1 MARLIEVWLVSESV
15 GEQGLPAESRNLP
28 GKVVGIHI
36 GKGPEC
42 QAKQLGINAEDNCEQ
57 LKVSE
62 QGNNI
67 RTDPSKVKG
76 SSLRNLRSPPGLCQ
90 RTCVSITC
98 HH

>member
-1 MARLIEVWLVSESV
+1 MWLVSESV
-15 GEQGLPAESRNLP
+15 GEQGLPAEESRNLP

-67 RTDPSKVKG
+67 MTDPSKVKG